1 MSTLPTALF
10 FILYCMSEENRENTA
25 SQLLPL
31 DKAEKLMEEE
41 EAVDRWVKEGEGV
54 EEISARGLKDFGQ
67 VSFPEQTLVRIAKR
81 DQMLDEGINPYP
93 VELPITSSIKE
104 IREKWAGKME
114 KGEKSGQNAGVA
126 GRAVFIRNAGGLCF
140 VELQDGEFNSLQIMI
155 SKKEVGAQSLSSFKQ
170 MADIGD
176 FLFAEGEI
184 VNSNTGELS
193 IMAKS
198 WKMASKA
205 LRPLP
210 VMHKELTDEQR
221 TRKPYVALIVSKEEK
236 RTFEVRSKTLSSLR
250 SRFAQKGYME
260 AETPLLQTIH
270 GGASAKPFVTHMN
283 ALDMDLY
290 LRIAPELFLKRL
302 LVGGVEKVFEINR
315 NFRNEGID
323 ATHAPEFTAL
333 EAYQAFGTYKSMA
346 ELTEYL
352 IKSAAEDVF
361 GSETVTLKDGSE
373 YSFAGKWKWMDLYSS
388 LSEKLGEEI
397 TPQTSI
403 EKLSKICDQLG
414 LEKEAVTN
422 HGKLVEQIWE
432 NFYTQDPSTLWE
444 PTFVAN
450 FPTDTSPLTK
460 SSPSRPGVT
469 EKWDL
474 YVRGFELATAYSELN
489 DPVVQRKR
497 LVEQARQANMGDEE
511 SMLVDEDFLEA
522 MSYGMPPA
530 GGMGMG
536 IDRLLIAMTG
546 LTIRDT
552 ITFPLVKPL

>member
-1 MSTLPTALF
+1 
-10 FILYCMSEENRENTA
+10 MSEENRENA
-25 SQLLPL
+25 NSQALPL
-31 DKAEKLMEEE
+31 ERAENLMREE
-41 EAVDRWVKEGEGV
+41 EAVARWVKEGAGV
-54 EEISARGLKDFGQ
+54 EEASARGLQDFGSS
-67 VSFPEQTLVRIAKR
+67 SFPEQTLVRIAKR
-81 DQMLDEGINPYP
+81 DEMLDCGQNPYP

-104 IREKWAGKME
+104 VREKWAGKLE
-114 KGEKSGQNAGVA
+114 KGAKSGEKAGVA
-126 GRAVFIRNAGGLCF
+126 GRAVFIRNSGGLCF
-140 VELQDGEFNSLQIMI
+140 VELQDGKFNSIQIMI
-155 SKKEVGAQSLSSFKQ
+155 SKKEVGPDSLAYFKQ

-176 FLFAEGEI
+176 FIFAEGEI

-193 IMAKS
+193 IMAEK
-198 WKMASKA
+198 WQMASKA

-210 VMHKELTDEQR
+210 VLHKDLSEEQR
-221 TRKPYVALIVSKEEK
+221 TRKPYVALIVSREQKN
-236 RTFEVRSKTLSSLR
+236 TFEVRAKTVSSLR
-250 SRFAQKGYME
+250 ARFAEKGYIE

-283 ALDMDLY
+283 AMDMDLY

-333 EAYQAFGTYKSMA
+333 EAYQAFGTYKTMA
-346 ELTEYL
+346 DLTEHL
-352 IKSAAEDVF
+352 IKSAAKDVF
-361 GSETVTLKDGSE
+361 GSEKVTLKDGSGYDFGGE
-373 YSFAGKWKWMDLYSS
+373 WEWMDLYSS
-388 LSEKLGEEI
+388 LSQKLGEEI
-397 TPQTSI
+397 TPATSQ
-403 EKLSKICDQLG
+403 ERLSKIADRLG
-414 LEKEAVTN
+414 IEKDAVTN
-422 HGKLVEQIWE
+422 HGKLVEQLWE
-432 NFYTQDPSTLWE
+432 HFYTEDPSTLWK

-460 SSPSRPGVT
+460 SSPTRPGVT

-497 LVEQARQANMGDEE
+497 LVEQARQAGRGDEE